1 LVHRAE
7 QEATSDEA
15 VGSRSAATVVADALR
30 EGILRQSLRGGERLR
45 QDATA
50 VRFGVSQMIV
60 REAFRQLQTE
70 GFLRAEP
77 RRGMSVAVMTA
88 EEAEEMTQLRIRIET
103 LALEWAIPRMGHADA
118 EKAERLLSDLDRAKA
133 TNRIIALNARF
144 HETLYAPAGKPRTL
158 ALIATLRLN
167 FVSHGRRPATGSNPK
182 RSTASSWS
190 TAGDR
195 TWTPPAAR
203 CASTSKRRARCSW
216 KGCAR
221 GWDESDHPPAR
232 RCCTDT
238 AVARRA
244 GPT

>member
-167 FVSHGRRPATGSNPK
+167 FERYLRFTWEETSHREQSQKEHRLILEHCRRQDVDAACGALRQHIQATGAMLME
-182 RSTASSWS
+182 RL
-190 TAGDR
+190 
-195 TWTPPAAR
+195 
-203 CASTSKRRARCSW
+203 RARL
-216 KGCAR
+216 G
-221 GWDESDHPPAR
+221 
-232 RCCTDT
+232 
-238 AVARRA
+238 
-244 GPT
+244 